1 MDPVIIMIN
10 IHWKK
15 LITKVM
21 VWSKSWDKKII
32 QYFEICNN
40 NNNNFYKMEC
50 KLNWKI
56 IKRFPYNRK
65 TKHVSNYKIGSD
77 GLRNLR

>member
-32 QYFEICNN
+32 QYFEIY

-50 KLNWKI
+50 NLNWKI
-56 IKRFPYNRK
+56 DKWFPHNRK
-65 TKHVSNYKIGSD
+65 TKHVSN
-77 GLRNLR
+77 